1 MSSTTLPAP
10 QAIRGQEERVDIRR
24 LLWVG
29 PLAMIVPAIANVIV
43 REVAVAVG
51 AVPAN
56 LEILQWPGIIGSTM
70 IQVLL
75 GVIVFAV
82 IARFS
87 RRPIWLFR
95 VVAVVALLLSFSS
108 PLMAAAGLTPIPGLS
123 INASTVVSMMV
134 MHVVAAVISVGIL
147 TTLARKKQATD

>member
-1 MSSTTLPAP
+1 MSSATLSNS

-24 LLWVG
+24 LFWVG
-29 PLAMIVPAIANVIV
+29 PLAMIAPAIANVIV

-108 PLMAAAGLTPIPGLS
+108 PLMAAAGLAPIPGLS
-123 INASTVVSMMV
+123 ISTSTVVSMMI
-134 MHVVAAVISVGIL
+134 MHVVAAVTSVGIL
-147 TTLARKKQATD
+147 TTLAREK

>member
-1 MSSTTLPAP
+1 MSSTTLSNS
-10 QAIRGQEERVDIRR
+10 QAIRDQDERVDIRS

-29 PLAMIVPAIANVIV
+29 PLAMIATSIANVIV
-43 REVAVAVG
+43 REIAVAVG

-70 IQVLL
+70 VQVFL
-75 GVIVFAV
+75 GVIIFAL

-95 VVAVVALLLSFSS
+95 VVAAIALVLSFSS
-108 PLMAAAGLTPIPGLS
+108 PVMAAAGLAPIPGLS
-123 INASTVVSMMV
+123 INSSTVVSMMV

-147 TTLARKKQATD
+147 TTLARKK